1 MITEYNITVTMLFD
15 NATDR
20 DAWAA
25 KIKTA
30 VTNAK
35 TSLTAPKS
43 IVARAGENYIEEN
56 FKQENW

>member
-1 MITEYNITVTMLFD
+1 MIEYNITVNFIFD

-20 DAWAA
+20 DAWIA

-35 TSLTAPKS
+35 TTLPPYKS
-43 IVARAGENYIEEN
+43 IVARPFESTIVESNS
-56 FKQENW
+56 ENW